1 MARAHRIHARIL
13 ALSISLAAEPLSHR
27 ISCPLRNARRLV
39 PLPNCLL
46 SLPPSFSFSFLR
58 VPGNPGLPVE
68 PPFSLSLSLSL
79 ELPPTFTFLKKRS
92 RIRNVTDRAY
102 SFELLERIYTGNR
115 RGIIDYRL
123 GWVIRVARIADR
135 SYLIT
140 ELTGYS

>member
-46 SLPPSFSFSFLR
+46 SLLPSFSFSFLR

-68 PPFSLSLSLSL
+68 PPFSLSL
-79 ELPPTFTFLKKRS
+79 ELPPTFTFLKKGS

-115 RGIIDYRL
+115 RGIINYRL